1 MALPHNY
8 FARLKS
14 KSKLLDF
21 SLAHN
26 YKMSNFLWSKQIT
39 NPAIKGFT
47 FLVISAIVVGVG
59 ILAMQKVKDFPTAS
73 TRKISM
79 GETLKDKKV
88 AMIIAFRD
96 FRDEEY
102 FIPKEVLETAGAE
115 IKTISTKMGEAIGS
129 QGGEAEVD
137 ITLGEL
143 RVSDFDAI
151 VFIGGQGASEY
162 LDSDTSYKIAQEA
175 VSEKKILA
183 AICIAPTILAKA
195 GVLSEKKATVWS
207 SLLDKK
213 AVKVLKENGV
223 IYQDDPIVVDGN
235 IVTGNGPGAAKE
247 FGEAIFLLLEG

>member
-1 MALPHNY
+1 
-8 FARLKS
+8 
-14 KSKLLDF
+14 
-21 SLAHN
+21 
-26 YKMSNFLWSKQIT
+26 MSNFLWNKQIT
-39 NPAIKGFT
+39 NPVIKGFT
-47 FLVISAIVVGVG
+47 FLVISAIVVSVGV
-59 ILAMQKVKDFPTAS
+59 LAVQKVKDFPTIS

-79 GETLKDKKV
+79 GETLKGKKV
-88 AMIIAFRD
+88 AMIIAFKN

-115 IKTISTKMGEAIGS
+115 IKTISTKTGEAIGS

-137 ITLGEL
+137 ITLDEL
-143 RVSDFDAI
+143 RISDFDAI
-151 VFIGGQGASEY
+151 VFIGGQGAPEY
-162 LDSDTSYKIAQEA
+162 LDNDTSYKIAQEA

-235 IVTGNGPGAAKE
+235 IITANGPEAAKE
-247 FGEAIFLLLEG
+247 FGEAISSLLGG